1 MDIKRLVI
9 KYIPLFVRTL
19 TGNKE
24 YIICIFSPPKNL
36 YTFSRNLI
44 VSNHIPI
51 PIPNCKLPLLYKMF
65 VVCDDPA
72 NLFILSITDIVNQ
85 NGYCDHIAVLSC
97 SNNYIP
103 YIVQYVFISF
113 HFNKSGSLMA
123 KDL

>member
-51 PIPNCKLPLLYKMF
+51 PIPNCKLPLLYIMF

-85 NGYCDHIAVLSC
+85 NGYCDHIAVLIMLEQLNPLHC
-97 SNNYIP
+97 PICFYFFP
-103 YIVQYVFISF
+103 F
-113 HFNKSGSLMA
+113 
-123 KDL
+123 